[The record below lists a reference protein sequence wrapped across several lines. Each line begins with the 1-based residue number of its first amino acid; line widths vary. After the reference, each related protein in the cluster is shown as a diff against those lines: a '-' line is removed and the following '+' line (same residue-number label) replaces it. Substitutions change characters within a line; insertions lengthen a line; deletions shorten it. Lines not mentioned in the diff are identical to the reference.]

1 MTTAQVN
8 ALYIGLI
15 GFLAIWGIV
24 LVPQL
29 ALQHVRFG
37 RIVPRRIASTGA
49 LIAYASFAIAV
60 TFFPV
65 PGANG
70 RRLEQTIQLVPF
82 QWVADIQT
90 ELHKHG
96 LGAAHALTTQTFQ
109 QLTLNVLLF
118 VPLGVFA
125 RVLWKRGFTGTVLL
139 GFCLSLAVEIT
150 QLSANFGTAPFQYR
164 IFDVDD
170 LIANTTGAALGW
182 IAAVL
187 FLVLRSAVQPVR
199 EPARSERVHLTEAR

>member
-29 ALQHVRFG
+29 ALQHLRFG
-37 RIVPRRIASTGA
+37 RIVPGRLATTAA
-49 LIAYASFAIAV
+49 LIAYATFALAV
-60 TFFPV
+60 TFFPL
-65 PGANG
+65 PSPNG

-96 LGAAHALTTQTFQ
+96 LNAAHALTTQTFQ
-109 QLTLNVLLF
+109 QMTLNILLF
-118 VPLGVFA
+118 VPLGLFV
-125 RVLWKRGFTGTVLL
+125 RMLWKRGLTGAVLL
-139 GFCLSLAVEIT
+139 GFGVSLAVEIT
-150 QLSANFGTAPFQYR
+150 QLTANFGTAPFQYR

-170 LIANTTGAALGW
+170 LITNTTGAALGW
-182 IAAVL
+182 IAATL
-187 FLVLRSAVQPVR
+187 FLVLRSAVQAIGQ
-199 EPARSERVHLTEAR
+199 PARGERVHLTEAR

>member
-8 ALYIGLI
+8 ALFIGLI
-15 GFLAIWGIV
+15 GFLTIWGIV

-37 RIVPRRIASTGA
+37 RVVPRRVATTAA
-49 LIAYASFAIAV
+49 LIAYASFAVAV

-65 PGANG
+65 PDADG

-82 QWVADIQT
+82 QWITDMRS
-90 ELHKHG
+90 ELHKYD
-96 LGAAHALTTQTFQ
+96 LSAAHALTTQTFEQ
-109 QLTLNVLLF
+109 MTLNILLF
-118 VPLGVFA
+118 VPLGLFA
-125 RVLWKRGFTGTVLL
+125 RLLWKRGFIGTVLL
-139 GFCLSLAVEIT
+139 GAAISLTVEIT
-150 QLSANFGTAPFQYR
+150 QLTANFGTAPFQYR

-170 LIANTTGAALGW
+170 LITNTTGAALGW
-182 IAAVL
+182 IAAAL

-199 EPARSERVHLTEAR
+199 QPARHERVHLTEAR